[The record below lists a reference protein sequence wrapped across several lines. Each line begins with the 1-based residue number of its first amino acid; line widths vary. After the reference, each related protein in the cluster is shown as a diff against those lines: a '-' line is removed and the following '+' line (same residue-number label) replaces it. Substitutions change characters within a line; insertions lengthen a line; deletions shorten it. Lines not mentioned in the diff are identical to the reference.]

1 MTISS
6 RTLPRRSFVLGAA
19 ASAALMSRFTT
30 AQESSPEASPAGIW
44 SFTDAKGITVSLEA
58 PPQRVVMDVNAA
70 APLWDFGIRPAGL
83 FGWNV
88 QADGSL
94 GDAGGN
100 IDPEG
105 IPTAGDVNEPI
116 KMEELIAL
124 EPDLIVTLAFTPDD
138 LTEYWSIDAEAGL
151 VDQVKAIAPI
161 VSIPVYG
168 RADEN
173 IVKVIELAG
182 LLGADLESEEL
193 VAAKAAYEESEA
205 ALKAAAEAAPDLK
218 ALFLYIGDSE
228 SYIAAPPDW
237 ADISMYQAF
246 GVNTYDPEIDRGLYW
261 LTISN
266 ELALTY
272 DVDMLFTSTRSGSI
286 AGDELL
292 TTPGWKEHPAAV
304 AGQIFP
310 WNQDFILSY
319 QGMKAAFDVVTDAL
333 TTSTKVS

>member
-1 MTISS
+1 MTSS
-6 RTLPRRSFVLGAA
+6 PRTLQRRSFVLSAA
-19 ASAALMSRFTT
+19 AATALMTRLGA
-30 AQESSPEASPAGIW
+30 AQESTPLASPAGMW
-44 SFTDAKGITVSLEA
+44 SFTDAKNLTISLEA

-70 APLWDFGIRPAGL
+70 APLWDFGIRPTGL

-105 IPTAGDVNEPI
+105 IPTAGDVNEPL
-116 KMEELIAL
+116 KLEDLIAL
-124 EPDLIVTLAFTPDD
+124 EPDLLVTLAFTPDD
-138 LTEYWSIDAEAGL
+138 LTEYWSIDVEL
-151 VDQVKAIAPI
+151 LDQVQKIAPI

-193 VAAKAAYEESEA
+193 VNAKTAYEESRAALEA
-205 ALKAAAEAAPDLK
+205 AAANSDLSG
-218 ALFLYIGDSE
+218 LFIYIGEAE

-237 ADISMYQAF
+237 ADIAMYVGF
-246 GVNTYDPEIDRGLYW
+246 GVDVYDPKIDMGLYW

-266 ELALTY
+266 ELALTF
-272 DVDMLFTSTRSGSI
+272 DVDMLFVSTRTGGVTI
-286 AGDELL
+286 EQLQAM
-292 TTPGWKEHPAAV
+292 PGWGQHPAV
-304 AGQIFP
+304 LAGQVFP

-319 QGMKAAFDVVTDAL
+319 QGMKAAFDVVTEAL
-333 TTSTKVS
+333 TTSEKVS